1 MYTAVFYNAD
11 TLELIDT
18 ETSHTIPN
26 ITESK
31 WAHYIQEGEFDG
43 VVDPSKGLSLE
54 TNEQRL
60 ERENKELSERV
71 QSLEMAMDF
80 VMEL

>member
-43 VVDPSKGLSLE
+43 VVDPSKGIEKRDKVSELE
-54 TNEQRL
+54 ERLRVTEDAFFQLLNE
-60 ERENKELSERV
+60 
-71 QSLEMAMDF
+71 
-80 VMEL
+80 